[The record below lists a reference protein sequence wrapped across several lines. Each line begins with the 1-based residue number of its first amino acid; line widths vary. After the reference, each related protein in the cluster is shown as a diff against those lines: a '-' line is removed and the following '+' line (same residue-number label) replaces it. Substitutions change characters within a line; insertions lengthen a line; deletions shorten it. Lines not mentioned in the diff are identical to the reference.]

1 MTIHISRLRN
11 EKADEKLRR
20 TLWEGHLVIGRREIS
35 SLHLQKFLCSLFTLN
50 LERETFKVGI
60 QSQTSPCNV
69 VLDTRLLLKRRE
81 TSPSS
86 PIMN

>member
-11 EKADEKLRR
+11 EKAVEKLRR
-20 TLWEGHLVIGRREIS
+20 HLVIGRREIS
-35 SLHLQKFLCSLFTLN
+35 SLHLQKFLCSLFSLN
-50 LERETFKVGI
+50 LEREKFKVGI
-60 QSQTSPCNV
+60 QSQTSPCDV